1 MFQETKKN
9 IACRK
14 DFSNTF
20 ELLPS
25 TCITSGE
32 LQSLALTAWLITL
45 PFVGIIPSRT
55 SQKLML
61 KVKCWELS
69 CFIYLLTCL
78 HFARKGSRAF
88 W

>member
-1 MFQETKKN
+1 MFQETKKI

-25 TCITSGE
+25 TCITAGE

-61 KVKCWELS
+61 KVKCWEQS
-69 CFIYLLTCL
+69 CFICLLTCL